1 MRRGF
6 RPPLALFAAALL
18 GLIALLATLQ
28 YQWLGRISDAE
39 RERMRASLNAR
50 ASEFAQDFDRELT
63 RAFLLFQIDPAPAG
77 ENAASRIAARYERWQ
92 ETARFP
98 RMIAAVYFLPPGP
111 GEPALQHF
119 NPSTRFL
126 EPAEWPSGLGRV
138 RAQLAAPAETSSR
151 GGAVFVRTIATS
163 VWEDVPALVVP
174 APVLLIDER
183 TTKPD
188 VRFMPFMSYTILVLD
203 RDYVTGEVLPA
214 LGQQHFGVTAA
225 PAGART
231 VATLKSY
238 STVDYRLAVLRESG
252 GAVMYHS
259 VADYSPAPDAA
270 ADVSVALFQVKPQ
283 DFVELASELRRFV
296 TFRTSARNQIPNQA
310 PNHAPSLA
318 WLRETVTARETLP
331 GHPGAPLSIL
341 VQPGDG
347 AEGPKAASIAAG
359 LAAATSRAST
369 TASPRWRLVVQHPS
383 GSLEHAVNAARRRNL
398 MLSSGILAVLSVSL
412 GLLVLA
418 TRRAQSLAQ
427 QQMEFVATVS
437 HELRTPLAVIRS
449 AADNLADGVI
459 KDEADIRRYGTV
471 VRAQGRRL
479 SDLVEQI
486 LEYAG
491 LQAGQRAPNRA
502 PVEVDDL
509 LREVVEDARPL
520 ASEAGLTIELA
531 TGDPLPLIFGDE
543 AALGRAFQNLIG
555 NGVKYGA
562 GGRRIGVRATARD
575 GAVQVA
581 VEDEG
586 IGISAAD
593 QAHIF
598 DPFFRAPEVVAAQTP
613 GAGLGLSL
621 VKRIVE
627 AHGGTVTVASA
638 PGQGALF
645 AVTLPAFARDAR
657 QGAGAVSAAAP
668 HRS

>member
-63 RAFLLFQIDPAPAG
+63 RAFLVFQIDPAPAG

-151 GGAVFVRTIATS
+151 GGAVFARTIATS

-188 VRFMPFMSYTILVLD
+188 ARFMPFMSYTILVLD

-214 LGQQHFGVTAA
+214 LAQQHFGVTAA

-238 STVDYRLAVLRESG
+238 STLDYRLAVLRESG

-283 DFVELASELRRFV
+283 DFVVLASELRR
-296 TFRTSARNQIPNQA
+296 
-310 PNHAPSLA
+310 L
-318 WLRETVTARETLP
+318 
-331 GHPGAPLSIL
+331 
-341 VQPGDG
+341 
-347 AEGPKAASIAAG
+347 
-359 LAAATSRAST
+359 
-369 TASPRWRLVVQHPS
+369 
-383 GSLEHAVNAARRRNL
+383 
-398 MLSSGILAVLSVSL
+398 
-412 GLLVLA
+412 
-418 TRRAQSLAQ
+418 
-427 QQMEFVATVS
+427 
-437 HELRTPLAVIRS
+437 
-449 AADNLADGVI
+449 
-459 KDEADIRRYGTV
+459 
-471 VRAQGRRL
+471 
-479 SDLVEQI
+479 
-486 LEYAG
+486 
-491 LQAGQRAPNRA
+491 
-502 PVEVDDL
+502 
-509 LREVVEDARPL
+509 
-520 ASEAGLTIELA
+520 
-531 TGDPLPLIFGDE
+531 
-543 AALGRAFQNLIG
+543 
-555 NGVKYGA
+555 
-562 GGRRIGVRATARD
+562 
-575 GAVQVA
+575 
-581 VEDEG
+581 
-586 IGISAAD
+586 
-593 QAHIF
+593 
-598 DPFFRAPEVVAAQTP
+598 
-613 GAGLGLSL
+613 
-621 VKRIVE
+621 
-627 AHGGTVTVASA
+627 
-638 PGQGALF
+638 
-645 AVTLPAFARDAR
+645 
-657 QGAGAVSAAAP
+657 
-668 HRS
+668 